1 MKPLAVVD
9 LMSAGGARASRA
21 TVESIH
27 HHVAPQR
34 GLVVTGPEPATAALR
49 DAAGIVVTGSP
60 LMLGTPQTAWAP
72 ELSRH
77 LEQAAAAGVPVLAI
91 CFGHQMLGQH
101 FGGRLASWDGVREG
115 VAPVRFQDGPGAGP
129 FAGLG
134 DVDLVFTHRDHLVDA
149 GPLEVAGTGGLSGA
163 RGEGSPAPIAAWRHP
178 DLPVWGVQGHP
189 EAGARWCRLDG
200 GACWST
206 MPPAQLETP
215 GGKRLLANFG
225 NLLRG

>member
-1 MKPLAVVD
+1 VRPLAVVD

-27 HHVAPQR
+27 HHVAPSR
-34 GLVVTGPEPATAALR
+34 GLIVAGPDATSKALR

-60 LMLGTPQTAWAP
+60 LMLGTPQSAWAP
-72 ELSRH
+72 ELSRR
-77 LEQAAAAGVPVLAI
+77 LEHAAASGVPVLAI
-91 CFGHQMLGQH
+91 CFGHQMLGAH
-101 FGGRLASWDGVREG
+101 FGGRLASWPAVREG
-115 VAPVRFQDGPGAGP
+115 VAPVRFQDDPGAGP

-134 DVDLVFTHRDHLVDA
+134 NIDLVFTHRDHLVDA
-149 GPLEVAGTGGLSGA
+149 GALEVVGTGGLNG
-163 RGEGSPAPIAAWRHP
+163 GGMEGDAAPIAAWRHP
-178 DLPVWGVQGHP
+178 DLPIWGVQGHP

-200 GACWST
+200 GACWAT

-225 NLLRG
+225 ALLR